1 MRRSAPLLLAA
12 LAAAA
17 PGVRAQDAVIR
28 PAAEIRVV
36 ESASPH
42 GGFWREV
49 VDALSPAEILRLQ
62 VELARAG
69 HDPGVRSGALD
80 APTRQALAGFQAAR
94 RLVVCACPSYETV
107 VALGIPPVVVARSA
121 RVAYGSAG
129 TGGVAGMSG
138 RSGGVYVGHAPVG
151 VYTGRVPPRS
161 DHRPARGRGD
171 VRRPARPDPDPRPTY
186 RPSTRTGGR
195 IQAGDG
201 DGGTRPERP
210 SP

>member
-1 MRRSAPLLLAA
+1 MRRSVPLLLAA

-36 ESASPH
+36 EVSSPG
-42 GGFWREV
+42 GGFRRDV
-49 VDALSPAEILRLQ
+49 VDALAPAEILRLQ

-69 HDPGVRSGALD
+69 HDPGSRSGELD
-80 APTRQALAGFQAAR
+80 GSTRQALTGFQAAR

-107 VALGIPPVVVARSA
+107 VALGIPPVVVARSTRA
-121 RVAYGSAG
+121 AYV
-129 TGGVAGMSG
+129 GGPGPVVTYG
-138 RSGGVYVGHAPVG
+138 RSGGVYVGHVPAG
-151 VYTGRVPPRS
+151 VYVGHAPPRAG
-161 DHRPARGRGD
+161 HRPSRGSDG

-195 IQAGDG
+195 IRAGDG
-201 DGGTRPERP
+201 ADEARPERP